1 MESKEAEPSSLSTR
15 WWSKDTIV
23 VVTGA
28 NQGIGY
34 ALVKRFAEL
43 GLTVVLTARDPSK
56 GLRAVASLR
65 AEGLH
70 VGFCRLDVA
79 DPASIKAFAAS
90 MREAYGA
97 VDILVN
103 NAAVSFNELD
113 QNSVEHAETVMKT
126 NFYGAKLLTE
136 ALLPLFRRSASI
148 SRMLNISSRLGL
160 LNKVTNESVRRLL
173 LDEERLSEEKID
185 GMVNLFLED
194 VQSGK
199 WQERGW
205 PKVWTDY
212 AVSKLALNAYSRLLA
227 KQLQGRRISVNCFCP
242 GFTKTAMTGGQGKYT
257 ADAVAALAARVAL
270 LPPDELP
277 TGKFFSGANSSSFY
291 SKL

>member
-1 MESKEAEPSSLSTR
+1 MEFKEPEAYSPSTR

-65 AEGLH
+65 AQGLN
-70 VGFCRLDVA
+70 VDFCRLDVA
-79 DPASIKAFAAS
+79 DPASIKEFAARL
-90 MREAYGA
+90 RESHGA

-103 NAAVSFNELD
+103 NAAVSFNELYR
-113 QNSVEHAETVMKT
+113 NTVEHAETVIRT

-148 SRMLNISSRLGL
+148 SRILNISSRLGL
-160 LNKVTNESVRRLL
+160 LNKVTNQGVRRLL
-173 LDEERLSEEKID
+173 LDEERLSEEKIE
-185 GMVNLFLED
+185 GMLNQFLGE
-194 VQSGK
+194 VQKGK
-199 WQERGW
+199 WKEGGW

-212 AVSKLALNAYSRLLA
+212 AVSKLALNAYARLLA
-227 KQLQGRRISVNCFCP
+227 KRQQGQGLSVNCFCP
-242 GFTKTAMTGGQGKYT
+242 GFTKTAMTHGQGKHT
-257 ADAVAALAARVAL
+257 ADAAAALAARVAL

-277 TGKFFSGANSSSFY
+277 TGKFFSTGGNSSLY

>member
-1 MESKEAEPSSLSTR
+1 MESKEPDASSPSTR
-15 WWSKDTIV
+15 WWCKDTIV

-34 ALVKRFAEL
+34 ALVKRFAVL
-43 GLTVVLTARDPSK
+43 GLTVVLTARDPTK

-70 VGFCRLDVA
+70 VDFCHLDVA

-90 MREAYGA
+90 LRDAYGV

-103 NAAVSFNELD
+103 NAAVSFNQIN
-113 QNSVEHAETVMKT
+113 QNSVEHAETVIKT
-126 NFYGAKLLTE
+126 NFYGVKLLTD
-136 ALLPLFRRSASI
+136 ALLPLFRRSASA
-148 SRMLNISSRLGL
+148 SRILNISSRLGL
-160 LNKVTNESVRRLL
+160 LNKVTNQSVRKML

-185 GMVNLFLED
+185 GMVDQFLSD

-199 WQERGW
+199 WQEGGW

-212 AVSKLALNAYSRLLA
+212 AVSKLALNAYTRLLA
-227 KQLQGRRISVNCFCP
+227 KQQQGRGISVNCFCP
-242 GFTKTAMTGGQGKYT
+242 GFTKTAMTNGQGNYT
-257 ADAVAALAARVAL
+257 TDAVAVLASRVAL

-277 TGKFFSGANSSSFY
+277 TGKFFSGVISSSY